1 MSRPTRPF
9 EEIASD
15 SDAAG
20 DSRLGR
26 HLPSVAV
33 SLAELSPVPS
43 TLAAFDLFPARR
55 CAGFSVD
62 DVPPLLRT
70 VG

>member
-20 DSRLGR
+20 DSKLGR
-26 HLPSVAV
+26 HLASVAL
-33 SLAELSPVPS
+33 SLAELSPVP
-43 TLAAFDLFPARR
+43 FDVGGVWFVSPARR
-55 CAGFSVD
+55 CAEFSVD
-62 DVPPLLRT
+62 DMPPLP
-70 VG
+70 